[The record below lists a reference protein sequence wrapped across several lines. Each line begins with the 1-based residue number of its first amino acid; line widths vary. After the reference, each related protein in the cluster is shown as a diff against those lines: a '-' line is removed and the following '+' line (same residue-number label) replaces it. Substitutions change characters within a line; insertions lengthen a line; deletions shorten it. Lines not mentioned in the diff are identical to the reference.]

1 MKLTSDLMSKRI
13 FSLDVFRGLAVLIMI
28 LVDAP
33 PAESYDI
40 LSHSQWE
47 GMTLADVAFPAFVF
61 AMGASAAISNS
72 RRPSTYKKIFR
83 RAGLLFLIGIIF
95 NELGYIF
102 AYLLNENFTA
112 ADFYTGAVENIRVFG
127 ILQRLAL
134 SYLFGMLIVKL
145 IESDKGILIAAFTI
159 LLASSAGYHIYA
171 PENPFNEDDNLSRAV
186 DLIFPGA
193 NHIYTYQ
200 TMNDPEGFYGTFST
214 TSSMLFGYIAGKIL
228 LDGEKVRR
236 LLIFGT
242 ALLIIGIG
250 WSFFEPIAKKIWTSP
265 FALLNAGIDSIFTA
279 MVIATPQLEKFLQP
293 LAALGKSPLFF
304 FLASNVILIILLT
317 LNFLNDAVIFCW
329 VWAALWL
336 IIAVL
341 IDKLEIVIKL

>member
-1 MKLTSDLMSKRI
+1 MSKRI

-28 LVDAP
+28 IVDAP
-33 PAESYDI
+33 PAETYDI
-40 LSHSQWE
+40 LRHAQWE
-47 GMTLADVAFPAFVF
+47 GMTIADVAFPAFVF

-72 RRPSTYKKIFR
+72 RHPSTYKKIFR

-102 AYLLNENFTA
+102 AYFFNENFTA
-112 ADFYTGAVENIRVFG
+112 ADFYKNAVENLRVFG

-145 IESDKGILIAAFTI
+145 IGTDKGILIAAFTI
-159 LLASSAGYHIYA
+159 LVASSAGYHIYA
-171 PENPFNEDDNLSRAV
+171 AENPFNEADNISRAV
-186 DLIFPGA
+186 DFIFPGA
-193 NHIYTYQ
+193 NHIYTYE
-200 TMNDPEGFYGTFST
+200 TMNDPEGFYGTFAT
-214 TSSMLFGYIAGKIL
+214 TSSTLFGYVAGKIL

-236 LLIFGT
+236 LIIFGT

-250 WSFFEPIAKKIWTSP
+250 WSFFETVAKKIWTSP
-265 FALLNAGIDSIFTA
+265 FALLNAGGDAIFTA
-279 MVIATPQLEKFLQP
+279 MLIATPQLKNFFQP

-317 LNFLNDAVIFCW
+317 LNFLEDAVIFCG

-341 IDKLEIVIKL
+341 MDKFGIVIKL